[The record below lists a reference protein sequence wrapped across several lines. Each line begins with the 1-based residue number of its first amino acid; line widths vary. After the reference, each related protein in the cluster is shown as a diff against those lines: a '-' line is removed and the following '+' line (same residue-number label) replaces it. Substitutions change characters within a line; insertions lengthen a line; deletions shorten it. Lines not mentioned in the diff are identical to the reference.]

1 MRYLNR
7 RFVSSAPPNP
17 ANIRIVHRRPRYIVG
32 WMPRVKGNSPGFPSR
47 SSSVFPAR
55 SRGVYHR
62 FSSLSRAFRSS
73 SARMNASE
81 AFKRPRL
88 IRWLRRRTRS
98 SGLARLDDRLREALE
113 GLLDIVA
120 GLRGRVEDRA
130 FVGPEDVR
138 SVFRVHFPPRGQV
151 RLVAEGVD
159 GDRADRVA
167 DSVDPLRQVAER
179 GLPGRVED
187 REDSL
192 RAVEVRFLEQLE
204 ERALAHDVEDHHV
217 DLDGAALHRAER
229 DRLLGDDGAEGPDV
243 GLVEGPGHEPV
254 DEARLADALLAN
266 EADLELERL
275 LLGLH
280 GRLPHHGT
288 RGTRAGGYQASG
300 PIFSFRNGP
309 ARTLRY
315 R

>member
-17 ANIRIVHRRPRYIVG
+17 ANIRIVHGRPRYIVG

-55 SRGVYHR
+55 SRGVYNRFTGRREVVRNSARRSGRDFRASRRVVSSHR

-88 IRWLRRRTRS
+88 IRWLRRGTRS

-187 REDSL
+187 
-192 RAVEVRFLEQLE
+192 
-204 ERALAHDVEDHHV
+204 
-217 DLDGAALHRAER
+217 
-229 DRLLGDDGAEGPDV
+229 GAEGPDV